1 MKYSIIIAPKAKR
14 QIDKLTEK
22 AKNKLVNALQE
33 LRKDPHIGKPLKA
46 QLKGLF
52 SYRIGDYRIIY
63 DIVKEQLIIQGI
75 KVMYRKDVY
84 RK

>member
-22 AKNKLVNALQE
+22 VKDKLANALQE
-33 LRKDPHIGKPLKA
+33 LSNNPYLGKPLKA

-52 SYRIGDYRIIY
+52 SCRIGDYRIIY
-63 DIVKEQLIIQGI
+63 DIVKKQLIVQII
-75 KVMYRKDVY
+75 KIMHRKDVY
-84 RK
+84 R